1 MQSGMLE
8 SDALERIMVM
18 AVSGVGL
25 LASIL
30 SWTFMGPHAQTSRAV
45 RRYFVSF
52 NLFLAA
58 ICAIPLMA
66 DVAVTWIVIELTTL
80 ASVLLVSHS
89 ETRASIE
96 AAWKYAIITLT
107 GSSIALL
114 GFLILY
120 ACEAHAGTNTFTWAL
135 LQHTFSKIPVVPGRI
150 AVLFIIVGL
159 GTKVGLVPM
168 HTWLPEAY
176 SQAPLPICI
185 LLSGGEATAVMGV
198 ILRVV
203 FMAEGHAALDIGTWS
218 VVVGL
223 VSIGVAAILMIE
235 ARDLVRILAY
245 SSIEQMGIVLVAA
258 GIGNNGAREAAV
270 LQLVAQGFAKAVC
283 FFAVGGVIAMIRT
296 SQIPKIRGL
305 LEQSRPVSILLAL
318 GTCAMVGMPPSLL
331 FISELSIL
339 QEGVAQGDYVT
350 VALLAIGLAMSFGAM
365 TRAIIGVVSGADP
378 TSSVSVGE
386 IHKDPAMILR
396 RRDWSRYA
404 YPVGICM
411 LFIFAIGGLGLPP
424 HIETLLQQ
432 VGLAS

>member
-135 LQHTFSKIPVVPGRI
+135 LQHTFSMISLNTVV
-150 AVLFIIVGL
+150 
-159 GTKVGLVPM
+159 
-168 HTWLPEAY
+168 
-176 SQAPLPICI
+176 
-185 LLSGGEATAVMGV
+185 
-198 ILRVV
+198 
-203 FMAEGHAALDIGTWS
+203 
-218 VVVGL
+218 
-223 VSIGVAAILMIE
+223 
-235 ARDLVRILAY
+235 
-245 SSIEQMGIVLVAA
+245 
-258 GIGNNGAREAAV
+258 
-270 LQLVAQGFAKAVC
+270 
-283 FFAVGGVIAMIRT
+283 
-296 SQIPKIRGL
+296 
-305 LEQSRPVSILLAL
+305 
-318 GTCAMVGMPPSLL
+318 
-331 FISELSIL
+331 
-339 QEGVAQGDYVT
+339 
-350 VALLAIGLAMSFGAM
+350 
-365 TRAIIGVVSGADP
+365 
-378 TSSVSVGE
+378 
-386 IHKDPAMILR
+386 
-396 RRDWSRYA
+396 
-404 YPVGICM
+404 
-411 LFIFAIGGLGLPP
+411 
-424 HIETLLQQ
+424 
-432 VGLAS
+432 